1 MEITPTVEDYL
12 KTIFY
17 LQKDDGAVSTSS
29 LAEKLR
35 IKDASVSA
43 MIKKL
48 ARHNYLNYSSHRGVN
63 LTDSGK
69 KIALSIIRKHR
80 LLEIYLNE
88 RLNVSSDNVHGE
100 AEKLEHYVSEDI
112 MKSIEQI
119 LGKREFGIHGEKIPE
134 KVPVLNNN

>member
-17 LQKDDGAVSTSS
+17 LQKDSEAVSTSS
-29 LAEKLR
+29 LAEKLQ

-48 ARHNYLNYSSHRGVN
+48 ATNNYINYSSHRGVN
-63 LTDSGK
+63 LTTSGRN
-69 KIALSIIRKHR
+69 IALNITRKHR

-88 RLNVSSDNVHGE
+88 
-100 AEKLEHYVSEDI
+100 
-112 MKSIEQI
+112 
-119 LGKREFGIHGEKIPE
+119 
-134 KVPVLNNN
+134 

>member
-17 LQKDDGAVSTSS
+17 LQKDREAVSTSS
-29 LAEKLR
+29 LAQNLQ

-48 ARHNYLNYSSHRGVN
+48 ASNNYINYCSHRGVN
-63 LTDSGK
+63 LTTSGRN
-69 KIALSIIRKHR
+69 IALNITRKHR
-80 LLEIYLNE
+80 LIEIYLNE
-88 RLNVSSDNVHGE
+88 KLNVSSDKVHTE

-112 MKSIEQI
+112 MKNIEII
-119 LGKREFGIHGEKIPE
+119 LGEREFGIHGEKIPA
-134 KVPVLNNN
+134 LNTN

>member
-17 LQKDDGAVSTSS
+17 LQKDEQAVSTSS
-29 LAEKLR
+29 LAQKLR

-48 ARHNYLNYSSHRGVN
+48 ATNNYINYCSHRGVN
-63 LTDSGK
+63 LTTSGRN
-69 KIALSIIRKHR
+69 IALNITRKHR

-88 RLNVSSDNVHGE
+88 KLNVSSDEVHTE

-112 MKSIEQI
+112 MKNIERI
-119 LGKREFGIHGEKIPE
+119 LGEREFGIHGEKIPA
-134 KVPVLNNN
+134 LNNN

>member
-1 MEITPTVEDYL
+1 MRITPAVEDYL

-17 LQKDDGAVSTSS
+17 LQKDREAVSTSS

-35 IKDASVSA
+35 IKDASVTA

-48 ARHNYLNYSSHRGVN
+48 AIHNYLNYSSHRGVN

-69 KIALSIIRKHR
+69 NIALSIIRKHR
-80 LLEIYLNE
+80 ILEIYLNE
-88 RLNVSSDNVHGE
+88 KLNVSSDKVHGE

-112 MKSIEQI
+112 MKNIERV
-119 LGKREFGIHGEKIPE
+119 LGKREFGIHGEKIP
-134 KVPVLNNN
+134 VLKQ